1 MQLTLRPMLRALA
14 RLCALALGL
23 APALPAWSQGAMSF
37 TNECTGRSA
46 SSCFIVAE
54 GDVELNTGEQFRQFL
69 RDEII
74 DGNRVLLS
82 SRGGSLWGGLELGRA
97 IREAG
102 METEIGRFFLDP
114 DSFEGRIERDATCAS
129 ACAYAFLGGTLRQV
143 HAGAQLGF
151 HQFYIDSSLLP
162 ATVAA
167 SEVSGAMTNAQA
179 ISSKIVAFLLDMNVD
194 PRVFVLGTTAGPNE
208 MLYPDA
214 ATLARHEIVTP
225 GGFAPFY
232 LEPFGNGVVAASRR
246 QGPARLYD
254 TATQVTALCR
264 SGAPLVLLSAG
275 GDLAHLSGGSMALDG
290 GNAQPI
296 PRDRLRQRAGSAEI
310 ALSREQ
316 ANALAEARQAE
327 LSVGRGMASGGDI
340 KARLQ
345 LDAMDRAMLAAAFR
359 LCI

>member
-1 MQLTLRPMLRALA
+1 MRLTFRPTLRAIA
-14 RLCALALGL
+14 WLCGL
-23 APALPAWSQGAMSF
+23 VFGLVPVAPALSQGAMSF

-54 GDVELNTGEQFRQFL
+54 GDVEFDTGERFRQFL

-82 SRGGSLWGGLELGRA
+82 SPGGSLWGGLELGRA

-102 METEIGRFFLDP
+102 METEIGRFLLDA
-114 DSFEGRIERDATCAS
+114 DSFDGRIARDATCAS
-129 ACAYAFLGGTLRQV
+129 ACAYAFLGGTVRQV
-143 HAGAQLGF
+143 HAGARLGF
-151 HQFYIDSSLLP
+151 HQFYIDPARLP
-162 ATVAA
+162 AMVAG
-167 SEVSGAMTNAQA
+167 SEVSGAMADAQA
-179 ISSKIVAFLLDMNVD
+179 MSSEIIAFLLDMNVD
-194 PRVFVLGTTAGPNE
+194 PRVFVLGTTAGPNQ

-214 ATLARHEIVTP
+214 ATLARHDIVTP
-225 GGFAPFY
+225 GGFEPFF

-246 QGPARLYD
+246 QGPARLHD

-275 GDLAHLSGGSMALDG
+275 GDLAYLSDGSMALDG
-290 GNAQPI
+290 GNALPI
-296 PRDRLRQRAGSAEI
+296 PRDRLRQRGGAAEI
-310 ALSREQ
+310 ALSRQQ
-316 ANALAEARQAE
+316 ADALAQAQEAE

-340 KARLQ
+340 VARLQ